1 VRISVHAEADAAL
14 AAAAPAG
21 ADARLQAILD
31 TVLDPEIP
39 VLSVTDLGIVR
50 YARQAASGQVQVGVS
65 PTYSGCP
72 ATQIIKSSIAAA
84 LHLAGFADVAVIEVL
99 APPWTSDWITASGRR
114 KLHDYGIAPPA
125 ESVASPRRLLQTA
138 LYVACPR
145 CASTATER
153 LSEFG
158 STPCKALYRCTDCLE
173 PFDYFKCI

>member
-1 VRISVHAEADAAL
+1 MS
-14 AAAAPAG
+14 
-21 ADARLQAILD
+21 
-31 TVLDPEIP
+31 DPEIP

-50 YARQAASGQVQVGVS
+50 YARQTASGQVQVGVS

-72 ATQIIKSSIAAA
+72 ATQIIKASIAAA
-84 LHLAGFADVAVIEVL
+84 LNRAGFPDVAVIDVL

-125 ESVASPRRLLQTA
+125 ESVASPRQLLQSG
-138 LYVACPR
+138 LEIACPR
-145 CASTATER
+145 CASTATEK

>member
-1 VRISVHAEADAAL
+1 VYAEADARPSAV
-14 AAAAPAG
+14 APAG
-21 ADARLQAILD
+21 AEARLQAILD

-50 YARQAASGQVQVGVS
+50 YVRQTASGQVQVGVS

-72 ATQIIKSSIAAA
+72 ATQIIKSSIMEA

-114 KLHDYGIAPPA
+114 KLRDYGIAPPA
-125 ESVASPRRLLQTA
+125 ESVGSPRQLLQTA
-138 LYVACPR
+138 LAVACPR

-158 STPCKALYRCTDCLE
+158 STPCKALYRCTNCLE